1 MREIYY
7 IANFA
12 SYKLS
17 DVSFFSVILQE
28 EMAVLAAQK
37 ELSVIDKEISSLK
50 RHLELS
56 REKLSHQTKGSHVSA
71 YGKSLHNRNKSV
83 SIINLDSVQ
92 SSSCYVPHSEPF
104 SVSDIETMDYETNHS
119 SAVNYLITG
128 ISTSMEENK
137 TFTNTN
143 VTTNDGAMEELIP
156 KIAINSTKLDSIE
169 EFVCNE
175 SDLLCSERMKWN
187 RLTLDQKPRMTK
199 NHTSE
204 TKDDVSENIQT
215 QINKEVMR
223 KCWDTWHHMVTERK
237 MTLSA
242 DFSKRQREKID
253 EFLKVLQEQKQS
265 LIYTKVP
272 GMIKDIYN
280 VEKGIV
286 KNSKHFNHNF
296 RPNNKRYDKQNVK
309 INSGFQTKCSPRQRN
324 NEYLKRLEV
333 QQNIITKQKSKLEEQ
348 SRVIQE
354 LQLAQLRMQ
363 TEKSAKEAQDEIS
376 RTLSSC
382 DLSLKPKAK
391 QVKNRLSVAE
401 QRKIFPERKL
411 IVTSLKTVPEI
422 LNGMEER
429 AEERQK
435 RWRLIR
441 ERKQKLIEE
450 REEKEREEEEEK
462 KQREEHEKQ
471 LKIQELREKRRL
483 KKQKEIQKKTERE
496 KMHNLM
502 IRATFHYKKL
512 LMKKVIC
519 SLKQLVVLKWKM
531 VESAEKH
538 YRTRLLC
545 HYIQTWRE
553 HVTSVIRMKMHRATA
568 WHNRVLKEKVFR
580 CLFQVINHQTHC

>member
-1 MREIYY
+1 MKY
-7 IANFA
+7 IIFQIC
-12 SYKLS
+12 LLQTFRCL
-17 DVSFFSVILQE
+17 FFSVILQE
-28 EMAVLAAQK
+28 EMAVLAVQK
-37 ELSVIDKEISSLK
+37 ELSVIDKEISSFK

-56 REKLSHQTKGSHVSA
+56 REKLSHQTKGSHVNA

-83 SIINLDSVQ
+83 SIIDLDNVQ
-92 SSSCYVPHSEPF
+92 SSSCYIPHSELFP
-104 SVSDIETMDYETNHS
+104 VLDNETMGYKTNHS

-137 TFTNTN
+137 VVTNTN
-143 VTTNDGAMEELIP
+143 VTKNGGAMEELIP
-156 KIAINSTKLDSIE
+156 KIAVNSTTLDSIE
-169 EFVCNE
+169 EFVYNE
-175 SDLLCSERMKWN
+175 RDLLCSEQMTWN

-199 NHTSE
+199 NHSSE
-204 TKDDVSENIQT
+204 TKGDVSKNIQPPV
-215 QINKEVMR
+215 NKEVMR
-223 KCWDTWHHMVTERK
+223 KCWDTWCHMVTQRK
-237 MTLSA
+237 RTLSA
-242 DFSKRQREKID
+242 DFNKRQREKKID
-253 EFLKVLQEQKQS
+253 EFLKVLQEQKRS
-265 LIYTKVP
+265 LIDTEVP
-272 GMIKDIYN
+272 GTIKDLYN

-309 INSGFQTKCSPRQRN
+309 VNKGFQIKCSPRHKI

-333 QQNIITKQKSKLEEQ
+333 QQNIITEQKSKLEEQ
-348 SRVIQE
+348 SRVIKE

-376 RTLSSC
+376 RTLPSC

-391 QVKNRLSVAE
+391 QVKNRLSVTE
-401 QRKIFPERKL
+401 QSMVFPERKL

-422 LNGMEER
+422 LNRMEER

-435 RWRLIR
+435 MWRLIR

-450 REEKEREEEEEK
+450 RKEKEREEEEEK
-462 KQREEHEKQ
+462 KQREEHEKK

-519 SLKQLVVLKWKM
+519 SLKQLVILKWKM

-538 YRTRLLC
+538 YRTQLVC

-553 HVTSVIRMKMHRATA
+553 HVTSIIRMKMHRATA
-568 WHNRVLKEKVFR
+568 WHNSVLMKKVFR
-580 CLFQVINHQTHC
+580 CLFQVINQKTQY

>member
-1 MREIYY
+1 MG
-7 IANFA
+7 
-12 SYKLS
+12 
-17 DVSFFSVILQE
+17 
-28 EMAVLAAQK
+28 VLAVQE
-37 ELSVIDKEISSLK
+37 ELSVIDKEISSFK

-83 SIINLDSVQ
+83 SIIDLDNVQ
-92 SSSCYVPHSEPF
+92 TSSCYIPHSELFP
-104 SVSDIETMDYETNHS
+104 VLDIETMDYETNHS

-128 ISTSMEENK
+128 ISTRMEENK
-137 TFTNTN
+137 AVTNIN
-143 VTTNDGAMEELIP
+143 VTTNGGAMEELTP
-156 KIAINSTKLDSIE
+156 KIAINSTTLDSIE
-169 EFVCNE
+169 ESVYNE
-175 SDLLCSERMKWN
+175 RDLLRSERMKWN

-199 NHTSE
+199 NHMSE
-204 TKDDVSENIQT
+204 TTGDVSENIQT
-215 QINKEVMR
+215 PVNKEVMR

-237 MTLSA
+237 RILSA
-242 DFSKRQREKID
+242 DFSKRQREKKIK
-253 EFLKVLQEQKQS
+253 EFLKVLQEQKRS
-265 LIYTKVP
+265 LIDKEVP
-272 GMIKDIYN
+272 G
-280 VEKGIV
+280 IV
-286 KNSKHFNHNF
+286 NNSKHFNHNF
-296 RPNNKRYDKQNVK
+296 RPNNKRYDKQNIKV
-309 INSGFQTKCSPRQRN
+309 NSGFQTKCSPRHRI

-333 QQNIITKQKSKLEEQ
+333 QQNIITEQKSKLEEQ
-348 SRVIQE
+348 SRVIKE

-363 TEKSAKEAQDEIS
+363 TEKSAKETQDEIS
-376 RTLSSC
+376 QTLSSC

-401 QRKIFPERKL
+401 QTMVFPERKL
-411 IVTSLKTVPEI
+411 IVTSLKRVPEI
-422 LNGMEER
+422 LNRMEGR

-441 ERKQKLIEE
+441 ERKQKLTEE
-450 REEKEREEEEEK
+450 RKAKERQEEEEK

-483 KKQKEIQKKTERE
+483 KIQKEIQKKTEME
-496 KMHNLM
+496 KMRNLM

-538 YRTRLLC
+538 YRTRLVC

-553 HVTSVIRMKMHRATA
+553 HVTSIIRMKMHRATA
-568 WHNRVLKEKVFR
+568 WHNRVLMKKVFR
-580 CLFQVINHQTHC
+580 CLFQVINQDSILRQSFYCTHI

>member
-1 MREIYY
+1 
-7 IANFA
+7 
-12 SYKLS
+12 
-17 DVSFFSVILQE
+17 
-28 EMAVLAAQK
+28 MAVQAVQK
-37 ELSVIDKEISSLK
+37 ELSVIDKEISSFK

-56 REKLSHQTKGSHVSA
+56 REKMSHQTKGRHVSA

-83 SIINLDSVQ
+83 SIIDFDNVQ
-92 SSSCYVPHSEPF
+92 SSSCYIPHSEPF
-104 SVSDIETMDYETNHS
+104 SVLDIETMDYEINQS
-119 SAVNYLITG
+119 SAVDYLITG

-137 TFTNTN
+137 AVTNTN
-143 VTTNDGAMEELIP
+143 VTINDGAMKELTP
-156 KIAINSTKLDSIE
+156 KTAINSTKVDSIE
-169 EFVCNE
+169 EFVFNE
-175 SDLLCSERMKWN
+175 RDMLCSEWMKWN

-204 TKDDVSENIQT
+204 TKDDDSENIQT
-215 QINKEVMR
+215 QVNKEVMR
-223 KCWDTWHHMVTERK
+223 KCWDTWRYMVTERK
-237 MTLSA
+237 RNLSA
-242 DFSKRQREKID
+242 DFIKRQREQKIY
-253 EFLKVLQEQKQS
+253 EFLKVLQEQKRS
-265 LIYTKVP
+265 LIDKKVP
-272 GMIKDIYN
+272 GRIKDLYN

-296 RPNNKRYDKQNVK
+296 RPNNKRYDKQNVQV
-309 INSGFQTKCSPRQRN
+309 NSGFETKCSTRHRN
-324 NEYLKRLEV
+324 SEYLKMLEV
-333 QQNIITKQKSKLEEQ
+333 QQNIITLQKSKLEEQ
-348 SRVIQE
+348 SRVIKE

-363 TEKSAKEAQDEIS
+363 TEKSAKDAQDEIN
-376 RTLSSC
+376 RTLLSC

-401 QRKIFPERKL
+401 QRMVFPERKL
-411 IVTSLKTVPEI
+411 IVTSLTTVPEI
-422 LNGMEER
+422 LNRMEER

-450 REEKEREEEEEK
+450 RKEKEREEEEEK

-496 KMHNLM
+496 KMLNLM

-519 SLKQLVVLKWKM
+519 SLKQLVVLKCKM
-531 VESAEKH
+531 VEIAEKH
-538 YRTRLLC
+538 YSTQLVC

-553 HVTSVIRMKMHRATA
+553 HVTSIIRMKMHRATA
-568 WHNRVLKEKVFR
+568 WHNRVLMKKVFR
-580 CLFQVINHQTHC
+580 CLFQVINHQTQY